1 MKKITTLFSII
12 FFSISTLYAQT
23 IKVAILDFENTSGIA
38 KYDGLGKAMSSMLI
52 SDIEANVS
60 PKRLQ
65 LVERAQI
72 QKILKEQNFQA
83 SSAVDKS
90 SSVKAGKLLG
100 VKYLLVGDIY
110 ILNDVL
116 VINAR
121 LTDTET
127 GDIKFSKKQEG
138 KLVGWLTL
146 KTNIANEIASKLKLP
161 LDSKLINSNNI
172 SENSLLLYA
181 NGINFLDKNEIDSAN
196 KVLTELKYTE
206 RDFSYTNSQLNKL
219 FDIASNQELN
229 NTLKQKAYI
238 LNLHKRISPK
248 PDEAWKQ
255 IENFWNGP
263 LDEKYPYLEYLF
275 LKNTYEKYKEDSI
288 WLSYPVSRNGVN
300 TKLGDM
306 ILYSI
311 SNHASLSNEIKTA
324 IYYNDIRQKK
334 FPESEISIIWGEPIQ
349 SEKYRMALIDSPNN
363 DSLYYKY
370 LIDSQEAIIMGLG
383 SRNNKKMRAYL
394 NNLIGLL
401 DYPFYDFIQSEFYYE
416 IEGKKIPIF
425 NPYEVLGT
433 LIVLVGNDNEKQK
446 SHKYFELYKEKKIW
460 AEAVQECSWYNNN
473 LEYGM
478 LIKNASV
485 WVSSTFED
493 YKNKNWTDLEFDND
507 LTVNLCLLTIKAIC
521 LSTSRKYTESYIIMD
536 ELKKTMQNNIS
547 LYKEEVWAGMKLQ
560 EMYYVI
566 QMRNSIELGKIDDV
580 KYISK
585 QLELLGID
593 PYTYSELHTEF
604 YD

>member
-1 MKKITTLFSII
+1 MIIIKIIWFVALGLICSNCISQTT
-12 FFSISTLYAQT
+12 
-23 IKVAILDFENTSGIA
+23 KVAILDFENTSGIA

-52 SDIEANVS
+52 TDIASNVS

-65 LVERAQI
+65 LVERSQI

-83 SSAVDKS
+83 TSAVDKT

-138 KLVGWLTL
+138 KLVGWLKL

-206 RDFSYTNSQLNKL
+206 RDFIYTNSQLNTL
-219 FDIASNQELN
+219 FDIANNQASNN
-229 NTLKQKAYI
+229 ALKQKAYI

-248 PDEAWKQ
+248 PEEAWKQ

-288 WLSYPVSRNGVN
+288 WLSYPVSRNGVH

-306 ILYSI
+306 ILFSI

-334 FPESEISIIWGEPIQ
+334 FPESEISIIYGEPINP
-349 SEKYRMALIDSPNN
+349 SKYRWSLIEDPNK
-363 DSLYYKY
+363 DTMYYKY
-370 LIDSQEAIIMGLG
+370 LINSQEAYIMGLG
-383 SRNNKKMRAYL
+383 SRNYKKMREYL
-394 NNLIGLL
+394 NNLIELL
-401 DYPFYDFIQSEFYYE
+401 DYPFYDFIQSEYYYE
-416 IEGKKIPIF
+416 MVDKKIPIF
-425 NPYEVLGT
+425 NPYDVLGT

-446 SHKYFELYKEKKIW
+446 SHKYFELHKKKQIYKGTVRDK
-460 AEAVQECSWYNNN
+460 SWYNND
-473 LEYGM
+473 LENGM
-478 LIKNASV
+478 LILNATI
-485 WVSSTFED
+485 WANSTFED
-493 YKNKNWTDLEFDND
+493 FKNKNWTDLEFDR
-507 LTVNLCLLTIKAIC
+507 NLIANYLLTIKAIC
-521 LSTSRKYTESYIIMD
+521 LNTSRKYTESYFIMD
-536 ELKKTMQNNIS
+536 ELKKTMQNNPS
-547 LYKEEVWAGMKLQ
+547 LYNKEVWAGIKLQ
-560 EMYYVI
+560 TMYLII
-566 QMRNSIELGKIDDV
+566 QMRNSIALGKIDDV
-580 KYISK
+580 KYISR
-585 QLELLGID
+585 QLGLLGID

>member
-1 MKKITTLFSII
+1 MKKIVLIITIIFIGITTLH
-12 FFSISTLYAQT
+12 AQN

-52 SDIEANVS
+52 TDIEANVS

-65 LVERAQI
+65 LVERSQI

-83 SSAVDKS
+83 TSAVDKT

-138 KLVGWLTL
+138 KLVGWLKL

-206 RDFSYTNSQLNKL
+206 RDFIYTNSQLNTL
-219 FDIASNQELN
+219 FDIANNQSSNN
-229 NTLKQKAYI
+229 ALKQKAYI

-248 PDEAWKQ
+248 PEEAWKQ

-300 TKLGDM
+300 TKFGDM
-306 ILYSI
+306 ILFSI

-334 FPESEISIIWGEPIQ
+334 FPESEISIIYGEPINP
-349 SEKYRMALIDSPNN
+349 SKYRWSLIEYPNK
-363 DSLYYKY
+363 DTLYYKY
-370 LIDSQEAIIMGLG
+370 LINSQEAYITGLG
-383 SRNNKKMRAYL
+383 SRNYKKMREYL
-394 NNLIGLL
+394 NNLIELL
-401 DYPFYDFIQSEFYYE
+401 DYPFYDFVQSEYYYE
-416 IEGKKIPIF
+416 MVDKKIPIF
-425 NPYEVLGT
+425 NPYDVLGT

-446 SHKYFELYKEKKIW
+446 SHKYFELHKEKNIYRGT
-460 AEAVQECSWYNNN
+460 VRDQSWYNNDLTN
-473 LEYGM
+473 GM
-478 LIKNASV
+478 LILNATPWANSK
-485 WVSSTFED
+485 FED
-493 YKNKNWTDLEFDND
+493 FKNKNWTDLEFDNN
-507 LTVNLCLLTIKAIC
+507 LTVELFLITIKAIC
-521 LSTSRKYTESYIIMD
+521 LSTSRKYVESYFIMD
-536 ELKKTMQNNIS
+536 ELKKTMQNNPS
-547 LYKEEVWAGMKLQ
+547 LYNEKVWAGIKLQ
-560 EMYYVI
+560 SLYYII
-566 QMRNSIELGKIDDV
+566 QMRNSIALGKIDDV
-580 KYISK
+580 KYISR
-585 QLELLGID
+585 QLGLLGID
-593 PYTYSELHTEF
+593 PYTYSDLHTEF

>member
-1 MKKITTLFSII
+1 MKKIVLIITIIFIGITTLN
-12 FFSISTLYAQT
+12 AQT
-23 IKVAILDFENTSGIA
+23 LKVAILDFENTSGLA
-38 KYDGLGKAMSSMLI
+38 KYNGLGKAMSSMLI
-52 SDIEANVS
+52 TDIEANVS

-65 LVERAQI
+65 LVERSQI

-83 SSAVDKS
+83 TSAVDKT

-206 RDFSYTNSQLNKL
+206 RDFIYTNSQLNTL
-219 FDIASNQELN
+219 FDIANNQASNN
-229 NTLKQKAYI
+229 ALKQKAYI

-248 PDEAWKQ
+248 PEEAWKQ

-288 WLSYPVSRNGVN
+288 WLSYPVSRNGVH

-306 ILYSI
+306 ILFSI

-334 FPESEISIIWGEPIQ
+334 FPESEISIIYGEPINP
-349 SEKYRMALIDSPNN
+349 SKYRWSLIEDPNK
-363 DSLYYKY
+363 DTMYYKY
-370 LIDSQEAIIMGLG
+370 LINSQEAYIMGLG
-383 SRNNKKMRAYL
+383 SRNYKKMREYL
-394 NNLIGLL
+394 NNLIELL
-401 DYPFYDFIQSEFYYE
+401 DYPFYDFIQSEYYYE
-416 IEGKKIPIF
+416 MVDKKIPIF
-425 NPYEVLGT
+425 NPYDVLGT

-446 SHKYFELYKEKKIW
+446 SHKYFELHKKKQIYKGTVRDK
-460 AEAVQECSWYNNN
+460 SWYNND
-473 LEYGM
+473 LENGM
-478 LIKNASV
+478 LILNATI
-485 WVSSTFED
+485 WANSTFED
-493 YKNKNWTDLEFDND
+493 FKNKNWTDLEFDR
-507 LTVNLCLLTIKAIC
+507 NLIANYLLTIKAIC
-521 LSTSRKYTESYIIMD
+521 LNTSRKYTESYFIMD
-536 ELKKTMQNNIS
+536 ELKKTMQNNPS
-547 LYKEEVWAGMKLQ
+547 LYNKEVWAGIKLQ
-560 EMYYVI
+560 TMYLII
-566 QMRNSIELGKIDDV
+566 QMRNSIALGKIDDV
-580 KYISK
+580 KYISR
-585 QLELLGID
+585 QLGLLGID

>member
-1 MKKITTLFSII
+1 MIIIKIIWFVALGLICSNCISQTT
-12 FFSISTLYAQT
+12 
-23 IKVAILDFENTSGIA
+23 KVAILDFENTSGIA

-52 SDIEANVS
+52 TDIASNVS

-65 LVERAQI
+65 LVERSQI

-83 SSAVDKS
+83 TSAVDKT

-121 LTDTET
+121 LPDPET
-127 GDIKFSKKQEG
+127 GDINNSKKQEG
-138 KLVGWLTL
+138 KLVGWLKL

-206 RDFSYTNSQLNKL
+206 RDFIYTNSQLNTL
-219 FDIASNQELN
+219 FDIANNQASNN
-229 NTLKQKAYI
+229 ALKQKAYI

-248 PDEAWKQ
+248 PEEAWKQ

-288 WLSYPVSRNGVN
+288 WLSYPVSRNGVH

-306 ILYSI
+306 ILFSI

-334 FPESEISIIWGEPIQ
+334 FPESEISIIYGEPINP
-349 SEKYRMALIDSPNN
+349 SKYRWSLIEDPNK
-363 DSLYYKY
+363 DTMYYKY
-370 LIDSQEAIIMGLG
+370 LINSQEAYIMGLG
-383 SRNNKKMRAYL
+383 SRNYKKMREYL
-394 NNLIGLL
+394 NNLIELL
-401 DYPFYDFIQSEFYYE
+401 DYPFYDFIQSEYYYE
-416 IEGKKIPIF
+416 MVDKKIPIF
-425 NPYEVLGT
+425 NPYDVLGT

-446 SHKYFELYKEKKIW
+446 SHKYFELHKKKQIYKGTVRDK
-460 AEAVQECSWYNNN
+460 SWYNND
-473 LEYGM
+473 LENGM
-478 LIKNASV
+478 LILNATI
-485 WVSSTFED
+485 WANSTFED
-493 YKNKNWTDLEFDND
+493 FKNKNWTDLEFDR
-507 LTVNLCLLTIKAIC
+507 NLIANYLLTIKAIC
-521 LSTSRKYTESYIIMD
+521 LNTSRKYTESYFIMD
-536 ELKKTMQNNIS
+536 ELKKTMQNNPS
-547 LYKEEVWAGMKLQ
+547 LYNKEVWAGIKLQ
-560 EMYYVI
+560 TMYLII
-566 QMRNSIELGKIDDV
+566 QMRNSIALGKIDDV
-580 KYISK
+580 KYISR
-585 QLELLGID
+585 QLGLLGID